1 MVAMAEPRPSKKA
14 DLLQTGKTLMLMK
27 GYAAT
32 SVDEICTAVGVTKGA
47 FFYHFK
53 SKEHFAASILEY
65 VWQPIE
71 TARANIVQTYADP
84 VERLQAHIDVMVE
97 FVLNDAR
104 LIGIFMQALAKTH
117 PEIAEQCQGYFR
129 QWTQYHREDVAAAQ
143 AHYLPDTTL
152 DVDSLVAHIM
162 AAVEGLPV
170 INSQMGRAQVD
181 GAVAYLKQ
189 YVRIL
194 FGRQ

>member
-1 MVAMAEPRPSKKA
+1 
-14 DLLQTGKTLMLMK
+14 MLMK

-53 SKEHFAASILEY
+53 TKEHFAASILEY
-65 VWQPIE
+65 VWQPIVA
-71 TARANIVQTYADP
+71 ARADILKLYPDP

-97 FVLNDAR
+97 FVLGDAR

-129 QWTQYHREDVAAAQ
+129 QWMQYHQADMTAAQ
-143 AHYLPDTTL
+143 VAYRPQTA
-152 DVDSLVAHIM
+152 VDIDGFVAHIM
-162 AAVEGLPV
+162 ATVEGLPV
-170 INSQMGRAQVD
+170 INSQMGRVQVD
-181 GAVAYLKQ
+181 AAVAYLKQ
-189 YVRIL
+189 YIRVI
-194 FGRQ
+194 FQPQ